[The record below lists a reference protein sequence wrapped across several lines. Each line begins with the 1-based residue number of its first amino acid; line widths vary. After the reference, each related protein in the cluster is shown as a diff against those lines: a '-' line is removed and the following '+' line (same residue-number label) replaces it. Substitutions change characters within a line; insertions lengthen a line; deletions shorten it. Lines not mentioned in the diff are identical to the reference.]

1 MESDPEQ
8 AYRRAMGAFV
18 TGVTVVTATGAD
30 GVLMGMTVNS
40 LTSASLNPRMLLWCL
55 GDKCAHRAVFAE
67 AETWGVTVLDA
78 DAEALARRF
87 ARARSQRVAHEEK
100 ERFAGVSVLRG
111 GVAHLSC
118 RTHDRHRAGDHLV
131 IIGKVED
138 ARAAPGAALA
148 FFRGQYGPIDAV
160 TDSGSED

>member
-55 GDKCAHRAVFAE
+55 GDKCAHRTVFAE
-67 AETWGVTVLDA
+67 AETWGVTVLGS
-78 DAEALARRF
+78 DAEDLALRF
-87 ARARSQRVAHEEK
+87 ARARSQKVAQEEAEK
-100 ERFAGVSVLRG
+100 FAGAHVLRG
-111 GVAHLSC
+111 GLAHLSC

-131 IIGKVED
+131 IVGKVQD
-138 ARAAPGAALA
+138 ARVAPGAALA
-148 FFRGQYGPIDAV
+148 FFRGQYGAVDAV
-160 TDSGSED
+160 KTAGSEE